1 MARGSEFS
9 GPIWFIVFIVL
20 LVLLI
25 VSGLWIF
32 VLGICCLIALVII
45 GLIVVLF
52 WYAKKRAIYWHRV
65 GQTPRQGR
73 QRVYYR
79 PAGRPRQDG
88 PPIYRTPSGKVLG
101 KEKVPEAETSGPEGR
116 IIDADV
122 DDD

>member
-1 MARGSEFS
+1 MARGNEFS
-9 GPIWFIVFIVL
+9 GPIMFIVFIVL

-45 GLIVVLF
+45 GLLLVLF
-52 WYAKKRAIYWHRV
+52 WYAKKRAIYWQSAARAS
-65 GQTPRQGR
+65 QQGR
-73 QRVYYR
+73 QRVYR
-79 PAGRPRQDG
+79 QPGRPRQDG
-88 PPIYRTPSGKVLG
+88 PPIFRTPSGKVPG
-101 KEKVPEAETSGPEGR
+101 KEEKPKAETSGPEGR